1 MVETLKTRCGWVS
14 ADPVYVAYHDQE
26 WGVPEWDDRALYEK
40 LVLDSFQAGLSW
52 LTILRKR
59 DNFRR
64 AFAGFD
70 PVMIASYGPADVARL
85 MADAGI
91 VRNRAKIEA
100 AIAGARGWLDI
111 VEREGSFAGF
121 VWRIVEGKP
130 RVHHW
135 GSLGDVPAATA
146 ESQALSK
153 ALRERGFRFVGPTVC
168 YAFMQAV
175 GMVNDHVVACFRH
188 AELSSSEASSA
199 SGPPPNFRLASP

>member
-1 MVETLKTRCGWVS
+1 MPETAKVRCGWVS
-14 ADPVYVAYHDQE
+14 ADPLYVAYHDEE

-40 LVLDSFQAGLSW
+40 LVLDSFQSGLSW

-64 AFAGFD
+64 AFAGFE
-70 PVMIASYGPADVARL
+70 PSAIAAYGPQDVARL
-85 MADAGI
+85 MSDAGI

-100 AIAGARGWLDI
+100 TIAGARGWLDI
-111 VEREGSFAGF
+111 VETGGSFADF
-121 VWRIVEGKP
+121 VWRIVDGRP
-130 RVHHW
+130 RVNHW
-135 GSLGDVPAATA
+135 RSLGDVPVTTA
-146 ESQALSK
+146 ESRALSV

-188 AELSSSEASSA
+188 REVSSVQ
-199 SGPPPNFRLASP
+199 PLRPNFRLASP

>member
-1 MVETLKTRCGWVS
+1 MVEAVKTRCGWVGT
-14 ADPVYVAYHDQE
+14 DPIYVAYHDQE

-70 PVMIASYGPADVARL
+70 PLTIAGYGPEDVARL
-85 MADAGI
+85 MTDAGI

-111 VEREGSFAGF
+111 VESNGSFATF
-121 VWRIVEGKP
+121 IWRIVDGRP
-130 RVHHW
+130 LINDWRD
-135 GSLGDVPAATA
+135 LGDVPAATA

-175 GMVNDHVVACFRH
+175 GMVNDHVVTCFRH
-188 AELSSSEASSA
+188 REVSSA
-199 SGPPPNFRLASP
+199 QPQRPNFRLASP

>member
-1 MVETLKTRCGWVS
+1 MRCGWVGVD
-14 ADPVYVAYHDQE
+14 ALYLAYHDQE

-70 PVMIASYGPADVARL
+70 PATIAGYGPLDMARL
-85 MADAGI
+85 MADSGI

-100 AIAGARGWLDI
+100 AVAGAQGWLAI

-121 VWRIVEGKP
+121 VWRVVEGHP
-130 RVHHW
+130 RINHW
-135 GSLGDVPAATA
+135 RSLSEVPTATP
-146 ESQALSK
+146 ESRALST
-153 ALRERGFRFVGPTVC
+153 ALRENGFRFVGPTVC

-175 GMVNDHVVACFRH
+175 GMVNDHVVGCFRH
-188 AELSSSEASSA
+188 AEVSA
-199 SGPPPNFRLASP
+199 AAAERPNFRLASS

>member
-1 MVETLKTRCGWVS
+1 MVEATKIRCGWVGV
-14 ADPVYVAYHDQE
+14 DPIYLAYHDQE

-70 PVMIASYGPADVARL
+70 PATVAAYGPQDVARL
-85 MADAGI
+85 MADTGI
-91 VRNRAKIEA
+91 VRNRAKIGA

-121 VWRIVEGKP
+121 VWRVVEGRP
-130 RVHHW
+130 RINHW
-135 GSLGDVPAATA
+135 HSLSDVPAATP
-146 ESQALSK
+146 ESHALSK

-175 GMVNDHVVACFRH
+175 GMVNDHVLGCFRH
-188 AELSSSEASSA
+188 AEVSS
-199 SGPPPNFRLASP
+199 GGTDRPHFRLASP

>member
-1 MVETLKTRCGWVS
+1 MPEAAKVRCGWVT
-14 ADPVYVAYHDQE
+14 ADPLYVAYHDEE

-40 LVLDSFQAGLSW
+40 LVLDSFQSGLSW

-64 AFAGFD
+64 AFSGFE
-70 PVMIASYGPADVARL
+70 PSAIAAYGPQDVARL
-85 MADAGI
+85 MFNAGI

-111 VEREGSFAGF
+111 VETCGSFAGF
-121 VWRIVEGKP
+121 VWRFVDGRP
-130 RVHHW
+130 RVNHW
-135 GSLGDVPAATA
+135 CSLGEVPAVTA
-146 ESQALSK
+146 ESQALSV

-188 AELSSSEASSA
+188 REVASAQS
-199 SGPPPNFRLASP
+199 PQPNFRLASP

>member
-1 MVETLKTRCGWVS
+1 MVEAAKVRCGWVS
-14 ADPVYVAYHDQE
+14 TDPLYVAYHDQE

-40 LVLDSFQAGLSW
+40 LMLDSFQAGLSW

-70 PVMIASYGPADVARL
+70 PQVIARYGPPEVARL

-111 VEREGSFAGF
+111 VERDGSFAGF
-121 VWRIVEGKP
+121 VWRSVEGRP
-130 RVHHW
+130 RVNHW
-135 GSLGDVPAATA
+135 RSLGEVPAATP
-146 ESQALSK
+146 ESEALSK
-153 ALRERGFRFVGPTVC
+153 ALRARGFRFVGPTVC

-175 GMVNDHVVACFRH
+175 GMVNDHLAGCFRH
-188 AELSSSEASSA
+188 AEVSSVPADR
-199 SGPPPNFRLASP
+199 PNFRLASQ

>member
-1 MVETLKTRCGWVS
+1 MRCGWVS
-14 ADPVYVAYHDQE
+14 ADPMYLAYHDQE

-70 PVMIASYGPADVARL
+70 PPMIASYGPPDVARL

-111 VEREGSFAGF
+111 VERTGSFAGF
-121 VWRIVEGKP
+121 VWRIVDGRP
-130 RVHHW
+130 RINHW
-135 GSLGDVPAATA
+135 RSFTDVPAATA

-168 YAFMQAV
+168 YAFMQAI
-175 GMVNDHVVACFRH
+175 GMVNDHEVACFRH
-188 AELSSSEASSA
+188 REVSSA
-199 SGPPPNFRLASP
+199 PAQRPNFRLASS

>member
-1 MVETLKTRCGWVS
+1 MVEAAETRCGWVS
-14 ADPVYVAYHDQE
+14 ADSIYVAYHDQE

-70 PVMIASYGPADVARL
+70 PGAIAGYGPQDVTRL
-85 MADAGI
+85 MTDAGI

-111 VEREGSFAGF
+111 VETGGSFASF
-121 VWRIVEGKP
+121 VWRFVDGQP
-130 RVHHW
+130 RINHW
-135 GSLGDVPAATA
+135 RTLSEVPAATP

-175 GMVNDHVVACFRH
+175 GMVNDHVIDCFRH
-188 AELSSSEASSA
+188 REVSSA
-199 SGPPPNFRLASP
+199 QSQQSNFRLASP